1 MSEFNDL
8 VNKMT
13 NHERNQWAR
22 AGYPGLR
29 RKDVEELRPHARAAH
44 RRLTGEWLV
53 FRSYTSLNRIDNGG
67 GNKHEDAA

>member
-1 MSEFNDL
+1 MSSFNDL

-13 NHERNQWAR
+13 NYERNQWAR

-53 FRSYTSLNRIDNGG
+53 FRSYTALSRIDNGAKRDEG
-67 GNKHEDAA
+67 EAT

>member
-1 MSEFNDL
+1 MGYTFEQV

-29 RKDVEELRPHARAAH
+29 KKDIVMLVPYASAAIH
-44 RRLTGEWLV
+44 QATRR
-53 FRSYTSLNRIDNGG
+53 
-67 GNKHEDAA
+67 